1 MRKAKVWGFVG
12 GACCAAHLVAC
23 GGSQKEASDAGAEA
37 EAMPELAL
45 NEPEPEFAEGLNEE
59 AEEPEEEPKAAPASA
74 KPTFEAGMSV
84 DEATNAAP
92 FAVNAV
98 EVDLAELEKP
108 LMSSGIG
115 SACSIPSSQKY
126 KVKVAVYEGK
136 AVGIDV
142 TTMPASEA
150 KEACI
155 RQQIEGMSWGVQEES
170 INLVELTF

>member
-1 MRKAKVWGFVG
+1 MRKSKI
-12 GACCAAHLVAC
+12 CAAVCCGALLMAC
-23 GGSQKEASDAGAEA
+23 GGNQKEASDAGAEA

-45 NEPEPEFAEGLNEE
+45 NEPEPEFADGTGQEAQEEE
-59 AEEPEEEPKAAPASA
+59 AEPAPPSQ
-74 KPTFEAGMSV
+74 KPTFEPGMSV

-92 FAVNAV
+92 FALNAA
-98 EVDLAELEKP
+98 EVDVAELEKP

-126 KVKVAVYEGK
+126 KMKVAVYEGR

-142 TTMPASEA
+142 STTPASDA

-155 RQQIEGMSWGVQEES
+155 REQIEAITWDVQEES
-170 INLVELTF
+170 INLVELSF